1 MILLPDIILRD
12 FEGFISTTSHAHP
25 YFHRLAVN
33 MFPAHMGYDTP
44 IWRKAR
50 GLCWSGLVHTGIQ
63 FQFADLNPLSL
74 LYKRILHFEDFGAR
88 LNYWYTR
95 VIVCVLTSLIRER
108 ERGTQHAKTIKPWAA
123 GVLKHSWYAFG
134 IPCWIQPVQPGSKLL
149 NFWYLHDL

>member
-63 FQFADLNPLSL
+63 FQFADLHPLSL

-108 ERGTQHAKTIKPWAA
+108 ERHATCKDHQTLSCWCVKTQLVCLWHP
-123 GVLKHSWYAFG
+123 
-134 IPCWIQPVQPGSKLL
+134 LL
-149 NFWYLHDL
+149 NSTSSAWV